1 MRIAIT
7 GSSGLIGTALRLRFA
22 ADRYQIVRIVRREAG
37 PGDVRW
43 DPTAG
48 DLDPAALSGVDAV
61 INLAGAGI
69 GARRWTP
76 AYQRKIHDSRTSAT
90 GTLSRAIA
98 ATDNPPRVLL
108 SASAVGW
115 YGDTGDRVT
124 DEKGKQGSGF
134 LADLCADWEA
144 ATEPAREIGTRVVT
158 MRSGLVLAPHGGML
172 GRIRPLFTVGAGGR
186 MGSGRQFWPWIS
198 LVDELEAIRFL
209 LDHDVSGPVNLTG
222 PEPVSNAEFTR
233 TLGAV
238 LHRPTVLAVPAFA
251 LRAALGGF
259 ADEGVLV
266 SQRVVP
272 NALTEAGFAHTH
284 GRLEQALRWA
294 TSG

>member
-22 ADRYQIVRIVRREAG
+22 ADSHQIVRIARREPG

-43 DPTAG
+43 DPAAG
-48 DLDPAALSGVDAV
+48 DLDPAALSGLDAV

-76 AYQRKIHDSRTSAT
+76 AYRRKIYDSRISAT
-90 GTLSRAIA
+90 TTLSRAIA
-98 ATDNPPRVLL
+98 AADVPPRVLL

-115 YGDTGDRVT
+115 YGETGDQIT
-124 DEKGKQGSGF
+124 DEDAKQGSGF

-144 ATEPAREIGTRVVT
+144 ATEPAATAGVRVAT
-158 MRSGLVLAPHGGML
+158 LRSGLVLAPHGGVL
-172 GRIRPLFTVGAGGR
+172 GRIRPLFAIGAGGR
-186 MGSGRQFWPWIS
+186 LGSGRQYWPWIS
-198 LVDELEAIRFL
+198 LLDELEAIGFL
-209 LDHDVSGPVNLTG
+209 LDHDIAGPVNLTG
-222 PEPVSNAEFTR
+222 PDPVTNAEFTR

-238 LHRPTVLAVPAFA
+238 LHRPTLLPVPAFA
-251 LRAALGGF
+251 LRATLGGF
-259 ADEGVLV
+259 ADEGVLI

-272 NALTEAGFAHTH
+272 TVLTEAGFTHTH
-284 GRLEQALRWA
+284 RTLEQALRWA

>member
-43 DPTAG
+43 DPATG
-48 DLDPAALSGVDAV
+48 DLDPTALNDVDAV

-90 GTLSRAIA
+90 ATLSRAIA
-98 ATDNPPRVLL
+98 AANNPPRVLL

-115 YGDTGDRVT
+115 YGDTGDRPT
-124 DEKGKQGSGF
+124 DENGKQGSGF

-144 ATEPAREIGTRVVT
+144 ATEPAREVGTRVVT

-172 GRIRPLFTVGAGGR
+172 ARLRPLFALGVGGR
-186 MGSGRQFWPWIS
+186 MGSGRQYWPWIS
-198 LVDELEAIRFL
+198 LLDELEAIRFL
-209 LDHDVSGPVNLTG
+209 LDHGLSGPVNLTG

-233 TLGAV
+233 TLGTI
-238 LHRPTVLAVPAFA
+238 LHRPTLLSVPSFA

-259 ADEGVLV
+259 ADEGVLI

-272 NALTEAGFAHTH
+272 TALIEAGFTHTH
-284 GRLEQALRWA
+284 RTLEQALRWA